1 MDNKKNI
8 IFYYQTFNGLQDI
21 LVEGTKVTHIH
32 LSASHFGTDEVGNP
46 YIHLNDYP
54 PNSQK
59 FDYMWQE
66 IRKAKSLGIKIII
79 MLGGAGGAYTDLFQS
94 FDVYYGFLKEFI
106 IGKRDLIDGID
117 LDVEEYVELSKIE
130 NLIKLIKKDFGSKF
144 IISMAP
150 VQYAIET
157 DNPGMG
163 GFVYKSL
170 YQSCGELIEYFNVQ
184 CYESYTLSAYENMIN
199 NGYPRD
205 KIIMGSIS
213 CQDINQNLETIKSI
227 VKKYPD
233 FLGVFNWEY
242 FDSPPNPEEWCK
254 LMSSALN

>member
-1 MDNKKNI
+1 MDKKKI
-8 IFYYQTFNGLQDI
+8 IFYYQTFNGLKDI

-32 LSASHFGTDEVGNP
+32 LSAFHFGTDQAGNP

-54 PNSQK
+54 PCSEK
-59 FDYMWQE
+59 FDDVWKDIQH
-66 IRKAKSLGIKIII
+66 AKSLGIKIII
-79 MLGGAGGAYTDLFQS
+79 MLGGAGGAYTDLFKC
-94 FDVYYGFLKEFI
+94 FDVYYDFLKKFI
-106 IGKRDLIDGID
+106 EEKRNLIDGID
-117 LDVEEYVELSKIE
+117 LDIEEYVELSKIE
-130 NLIKLIKKDFGSKF
+130 NLIKLIKKDFGSEF

-163 GFVYKSL
+163 GFVYKTL
-170 YQSCGELIEYFNVQ
+170 YQSCGDLIEYFNVQ
-184 CYESYTLSAYENMIN
+184 CYESYTLSSYENMIN
-199 NGYPRD
+199 NGYPKD

-242 FDSPPNPEEWCK
+242 FDSPPSPGEWCK